1 MDNIEFLRHVLGSEG
16 YYCILGLKGK
26 EPPVQKLLTTIE
38 NAIAVAQDLSTEG
51 YDTYYGV
58 ASFKDGKSRQADN
71 VKSKQA
77 LYIDIDCGVSKN
89 GETKPYE
96 SQEQGLI
103 ALKTFCKTIGMPKPT
118 LVSSGGGIHVYW
130 VLDEPIAPEIW
141 QPLALKLKWLCDK
154 HEFYIDPKVTQDAA
168 RVLRVPG
175 TYNYNYA
182 DSRIVSIVGSVQ
194 RTYTLDELKA
204 VIGDPAPAPKV
215 FVSRGEMDEVTKAI
229 LGLGSYT
236 NRFQKIMMKTN
247 KDAGCAQLKYI
258 YEQQAT
264 MPEDMWRAGLS
275 IAKFCVDADIWIEK
289 LSVGHPAYNPAE
301 TDYKVRRIK
310 GPYTCETFAE
320 LSKDYKLDLC
330 KGCVHK
336 DLIKSPVT
344 LGREVLEATEDDNIV
359 ESAPENISQGKTQT
373 YVIPTY
379 PLPYFRGKEGGVFK
393 RESKPDKDDEDAV
406 KDILIYHNDIYAT
419 RRLMDAELGESI
431 VVRLHLPKDG
441 VREFTVPLTSMTSKD
456 ELRKEMSKRGVA
468 LAKMDQVMQYMTTW
482 VHTMQFQNKADIARR
497 QFGWTNDKFEAF
509 VLGDKEIRAER
520 IDHNPPS
527 SATKDLFEAFEPK
540 GTIEDWKEAMQFWN
554 RPGMEL
560 HQFVIGAAF
569 GSVFM
574 KLTPINGVT
583 IHVYSPNSGVGK
595 STSMKAGMSI
605 WGSPAKL
612 ITKGVD
618 TKNSKMNRVEVLNNI
633 PFAMDEFTNAS
644 GMECS
649 NFVYDMSSA
658 EQKNRMTS
666 SSNQERHRGEPG
678 NLLAI
683 SNGNSSLLE
692 KMSTVKMLP
701 QGEAMRVID
710 IRAFAVPGLEKKDT
724 DELSAVI
731 MHNYGHAGI
740 VFLQYIIANI
750 DEVRSMFKEIQQKM
764 DAKCGFTSAD
774 RFHSAAVASA
784 MAGLYFAKKAGLIE
798 YAIKPVTEWVVKLMT
813 TVRENT
819 EELDVDAESTL
830 VQYIAENWNNV
841 LLIRSTDDGRTKDG
855 LDHLVIPDASPKFQ
869 YVIRYEHDEKMMFFY
884 TPQLKA
890 WCVKRQIN
898 YEGLIDALK
907 QGRTKAK
914 IELKRM
920 AKGTKMNLPPA
931 RVLSII
937 CKDFM
942 NNELEDQLK
951 AEAEHRAAQESNE
964 TGTDMS

>member
-1 MDNIEFLRHVLGSEG
+1 MDNIEFLRHVLGNEG
-16 YYCILGLKGK
+16 YYCILGLKADS
-26 EPPVQKLLTTIE
+26 PPIQKLYPTIE
-38 NAIAVAQDLSTEG
+38 AATSAAINLSAENWDAYFG
-51 YDTYYGV
+51 L
-58 ASFKDGKSRQADN
+58 ASFNDPRSRRADN
-71 VKSKQA
+71 VKLKQA
-77 LYIDIDCGVSKN
+77 FYLDVDCGVSKN
-89 GETKPYE
+89 GEVKPYE

-103 ALKTFCKTIGMPKPT
+103 ALKTFCKTLGMPKPT
-118 LVSSGGGIHVYW
+118 LVSSGGGIHAYW
-130 VLDEPIAPEIW
+130 VLTEPITREVW
-141 QPLALKLKWLCDK
+141 EPLAIKLKWLCDK
-154 HEFYIDPKVTQDAA
+154 HEFHIDPKVTQDPA

-175 TYNYNYA
+175 TFNYNYA
-182 DSRIVSIVGSVQ
+182 EPRLVSIVGCVQ
-194 RTYTLDELKA
+194 RTYTLDELKN
-204 VIGDPAPAPKV
+204 VIGDPAPAPKA
-215 FVSRGEMDEVTKAI
+215 FIPRGEMDEVTKAI
-229 LGLGSYT
+229 LGSYT
-236 NRFQKIMMKTN
+236 NRFQTIMMKTN

-264 MPEDMWRAGLS
+264 MPEDMWRAGIS
-275 IAKFCVDADIWIEK
+275 IAKFCVDADIWVEK
-289 LSVGHPAYNPAE
+289 ISSGHPNYTPEDTAYKLA
-301 TDYKVRRIK
+301 RIK
-310 GPYTCETFAE
+310 GPYTCETFAK
-320 LSKDYKLDLC
+320 LGNDYKLDLC
-330 KGCVHK
+330 NGCLHK

-344 LGREVLEATEDDNIV
+344 LGREVLEATEEDNIV
-359 ESAPENISQGKTQT
+359 EDAPENISQGKTQT
-373 YVIPTY
+373 YVIPKY
-379 PLPYFRGKEGGVFK
+379 PPPYFRGKDGGVFK
-393 RESKPDKDDEDAV
+393 HESKPSNDDEDAV

-468 LAKMDQVMQYMTTW
+468 LVKMDQVMQYMTTW
-482 VHTMQFQNKADIARR
+482 VHTMQYQGKADIARR
-497 QFGWTNDKFEAF
+497 QFGWTNDKFESF
-509 VLGDKEIRAER
+509 VIGDKEVCADR

-527 SATKDLFEAFEPK
+527 SATKELFEAFEPK
-540 GTIEDWKEAMQFWN
+540 GTLENWKEAMGFWN

-569 GSVFM
+569 GSIFM
-574 KLTPINGVT
+574 KFTPINGVT

-595 STSMKAGMSI
+595 STSMKAGTSI
-605 WGSPAKL
+605 WGNPARL
-612 ITKGVD
+612 IVKGVD

-633 PFAMDEFTNAS
+633 PFTMDEFTNAS

-658 EQKNRMTS
+658 EQKNRMTA

-724 DELSAVI
+724 DELSTVI
-731 MHNYGHAGI
+731 MNNYGHAGI
-740 VFLQYIIANI
+740 VFLQYVLANI
-750 DEVRSMFKEIQQKM
+750 DEVRSMFKDIQQKM
-764 DAKCGFTSAD
+764 DVKCGFTSAD

-798 YAIKPVTEWVVKLMT
+798 YTLKPITEWVVKLMAS
-813 TVRENT
+813 VKNNT
-819 EELDVDAESTL
+819 EELDVDAESTIT
-830 VQYIAENWNNV
+830 QYIAENWNNI
-841 LLIRSTDDGRTKDG
+841 LLIRSTDDGRTRDG

-869 YVIRYEHDEKMMFFY
+869 YVIRYEHDTKMMFFY
-884 TPQLKA
+884 TPQLKE

-898 YEGLIDALK
+898 YEGLLDALK
-907 QGRTKAK
+907 QGRTRAK

-920 AKGTKMNLPPA
+920 AKGTKMNIPAA

-942 NNELEDQLK
+942 TDDFEQQLK
-951 AEAEHRAAQESNE
+951 AESEHKATQEGNE
-964 TGTDMS
+964 EGANMS